1 MDMNKIKYWIQSKFR
16 KRLKIDTLNAQ
27 YHDAMEE
34 LLHVNFQ
41 VLVDFIEDEAKYI
54 KRINWS
60 ATEEHVHA
68 YSEMQDLYNWWTKA
82 RPSRV
87 DPMDDPDLVHPD
99 MEFREMPNGDYLWI
113 PWDED
118 KYPEFMYA
126 MKEASRLDIE
136 WWEEDQR
143 NLHRLIDIRSFLW
156 T

>member
-1 MDMNKIKYWIQSKFR
+1 MDDFKYWVQSKFR

-41 VLVDFIEDEAKYI
+41 VLVDFIEDEAEYI
-54 KRINWS
+54 KRIDWS
-60 ATEEHVHA
+60 ATEEHAKA
-68 YSEMQDLYNWWTKA
+68 YVDMMDLYDWWTIG
-82 RPSRV
+82 RPNRI
-87 DPMDDPDLVHPD
+87 DPMDDPDLIHPP
-99 MEFREMPNGDYLWI
+99 MEFKELPNGWYEWLHY
-113 PWDED
+113 DET
-118 KYPEFMYA
+118 KYPEYDLA
-126 MKEASRLDIE
+126 LKESMRLDQA